1 MTTNPAPGR
10 TRGPG
15 LAIALL
21 VVAAGA
27 AYAGMRW
34 HSTLER
40 WLVPGAGSTAAAGAS
55 GEPNAGPGAKQL
67 WTCGMH
73 PQVIQDHP
81 GDCPIC
87 HMKLTP
93 LGAGAASDSGGVVVD
108 PAVVQNMGVRTF
120 DVAEGTLPETL
131 RLAATIAEPET
142 GRVDVNLRVSGWI
155 QTLYAATEGME
166 VRKGDPLFDLYSP
179 DLRLAVEELIA
190 ARKAEASGGAVPGL
204 SLAAAAE
211 SRLEALGL
219 SKDQIAELGG
229 MDHAPEFIKFLSPL
243 DGHVTDK
250 MDLYSGS
257 AVMPGQRVLRLSQ
270 RAAMWAEGRIH
281 ERDLAAVR
289 TGLKATVRVDALPG
303 RTFEGVVTFV
313 HPHLDPMT
321 RTGLV
326 RVAIDNPGGLL
337 RDAMFATMTLD
348 VGSDDRTPLAPREAV
363 IDSGDAQIVLIALPK
378 GRFEPRRVTVGRSGA
393 GGLVQLLSG
402 VKPGEKVVASGH
414 FLLDSESRLREA
426 VSKFLGAKPD
436 PTEAPIPALNLVLPA
451 EKVDAAV
458 AAYLPLAETLGAVQ
472 TPATAIDPGPLAAAL
487 RALGD
492 GGSPGAGRFI
502 AAVAAAAEAL
512 QGQPLDRQRELFKKL
527 SAEMITLVEA
537 APPSP
542 AVADALFVVNC
553 PMAPGD
559 WLQRTREVANPYYAE
574 EMKACGSVLRPVG
587 KKGEK

>member
-1 MTTNPAPGR
+1 MTVDPAAGR

-15 LAIALL
+15 FALALL

-40 WLVPGAGSTAAAGAS
+40 WLVPSTPGAAATDAA
-55 GEPNAGPGAKQL
+55 PAAGPGVKQL

-93 LGAGAASDSGGVVVD
+93 LGAGAASDAGAVVVD

-120 DVAEGTLPETL
+120 DVAEGVLPETL
-131 RLAATIAEPET
+131 RLAAVIVEPET

-155 QTLYAATEGME
+155 QTLYAATDGME

-190 ARKAEASGGAVPGL
+190 ARRAQAAGGAVDG
-204 SLAAAAE
+204 LAAAAE

-219 SKDQIAELGG
+219 AKDQIAELGALER
-229 MDHAPEFIKFLSPL
+229 APEVIKFLSPV
-243 DGHVTDK
+243 DGHVIDK

-270 RAAMWAEGRIH
+270 RASMWAEGRAH
-281 ERDLAAVR
+281 ERDLAALRV
-289 TGLKATVRVDALPG
+289 GLRATVRVDALPG
-303 RTFEGVVTFV
+303 RTFEGAVSFI
-313 HPHLDPMT
+313 HPHLDAMT

-326 RVAIDNPGGLL
+326 RVALDNPDGVL
-337 RDAMFATMTLD
+337 RDAMFASMTLD
-348 VGSDDRTPLAPREAV
+348 VGGDERTPLAPREAV
-363 IDSGDAQIVLIALPK
+363 IDAGDAQIVLIALPK

-393 GGLVQLLSG
+393 GGLVQLLAG

-426 VSKFLGAKPD
+426 VAKFLGQKPD
-436 PTEAPIPALNLVLPA
+436 PTQAPVPSLTLAAPAA
-451 EKVDAAV
+451 KVDAVV
-458 AAYLPLAETLGAVQ
+458 AAYLPMAEALGAVQ
-472 TPATAIDPGPLAAAL
+472 TPQTAIDPAPLVVAL

-492 GGSPGAGRFI
+492 GGSADAARFLAG
-502 AAVAAAAEAL
+502 VVAAAEAL
-512 QGQPLDRQRELFKKL
+512 VGQPLDRQRELFKKV
-527 SAEMITLVEA
+527 SAEVVALVEA

-542 AVADALFVVNC
+542 AVAGSLFVVNC

-559 WLQRTREVANPYYAE
+559 WLQRTRDVANPYYAE

-587 KKGEK
+587 KKGEQ